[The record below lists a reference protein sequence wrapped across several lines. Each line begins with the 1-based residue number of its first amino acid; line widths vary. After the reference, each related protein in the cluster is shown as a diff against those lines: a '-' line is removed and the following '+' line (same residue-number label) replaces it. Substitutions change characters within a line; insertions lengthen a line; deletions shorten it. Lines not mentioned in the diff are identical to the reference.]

1 MSWCKKLSAGVLWRK
16 HWIIV
21 QGNRGIFGERN
32 GIVVRLSSVTYI
44 FSRHFF
50 HQCSVI
56 ICNHALE
63 QLQRFGF
70 QTMGPLSPHC
80 YKNSWLI
87 LDSKQWAHY
96 RPTATKTVGAFW
108 IPNNGPI
115 IAPLLQK
122 QLAHFGFQT
131 MGPLSPHCYKNEPHI
146 KTEGRYGSPSPEL
159 STGEDWNSILDAC
172 DRSPSYITSLSL
184 RIAPPVPF
192 NETCGGPQKLSGRCG
207 EEKIVWPSALY
218 PDLQRRDDSL
228 TAHPHLVPRFR
239 MRGAVPTSSYI
250 LTTCLLIKCRQSGVF
265 TFRLAELSKN
275 IGLKFEASGL
285 SILNMYNIS
294 VATELCAHTTP
305 DT

>member
-1 MSWCKKLSAGVLWRK
+1 VVATDSFHIHHNIRRHSGSLAEVFVKQNTNKTKTELTACIIKVVSWCKRLSAGFLWRK

-32 GIVVRLSSVTYI
+32 GIVVRFSSVTYI

-50 HQCSVI
+50 HQRSVI

-63 QLQRFGF
+63 
-70 QTMGPLSPHC
+70 
-80 YKNSWLI
+80 
-87 LDSKQWAHY
+87 
-96 RPTATKTVGAFW
+96 
-108 IPNNGPI
+108 
-115 IAPLLQK
+115 

-146 KTEGRYGSPSPEL
+146 KTEGRYGRPSPEL

-172 DRSPSYITSLSL
+172 DRSLSYIASVSL
-184 RIAPPVPF
+184 RIAPPVPI
-192 NETCGGPQKLSGRCG
+192 NETCGGLQKLSGRCG

-228 TAHPHLVPRFR
+228 TGHPHLVPRFR

-250 LTTCLLIKCRQSGVF
+250 LKTCLLIKCRQSGVF

-275 IGLKFEASGL
+275 IGPKFEASGL
-285 SILNMYNIS
+285 SIWNIYSIS